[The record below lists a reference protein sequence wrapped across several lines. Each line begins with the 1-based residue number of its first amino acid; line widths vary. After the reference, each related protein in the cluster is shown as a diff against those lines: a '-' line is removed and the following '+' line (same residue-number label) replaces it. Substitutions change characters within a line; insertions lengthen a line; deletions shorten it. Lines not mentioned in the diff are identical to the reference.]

1 MGKEGVAY
9 TFVSED
15 DGELLTRIEIRINQL
30 LEQVYMEGME
40 LKREVKQ
47 EVKPERL
54 AAVAAMRG
62 RGPKKHRRRL

>member
-1 MGKEGVAY
+1 
-9 TFVSED
+9 
-15 DGELLTRIEIRINQL
+15 
-30 LEQVYMEGME
+30 MEGME